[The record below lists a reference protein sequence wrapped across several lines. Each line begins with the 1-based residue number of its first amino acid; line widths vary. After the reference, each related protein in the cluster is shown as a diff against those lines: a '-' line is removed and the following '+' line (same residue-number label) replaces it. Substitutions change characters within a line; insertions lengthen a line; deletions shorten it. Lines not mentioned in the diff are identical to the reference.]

1 MKNLIAEGV
10 EKSFGN
16 RHILRG
22 CDLSVSAGERIGL
35 VGANGSG
42 KTTLIKLLTRLSSII
57 NWSLVTSPIQDLTPS
72 SHPPTLSSPT

>member
-1 MKNLIAEGV
+1 MKSLIAESV

-22 CDLSVSAGERIGL
+22 CDLSISAGERVGL

-42 KTTLIKLLTRLSSII
+42 KTTLVRILAGDDWPDSGQVRRLG
-57 NWSLVTSPIQDLTPS
+57 SLAWLAQASLQK
-72 SHPPTLSSPT
+72 